1 MRRGKETGHRMW
13 RDRQDVC
20 YRDVSGPG
28 VGYRLRAEREF
39 ALGMR
44 AGSTAA
50 KG

>member
-13 RDRQDVC
+13 RDKQEVC
-20 YRDVSGPG
+20 HRDVSGSG
-28 VGYRLRAEREF
+28 VGYRLRTEREF

-44 AGSTAA
+44 AGSITA